1 MKYTV
6 DFILEYFS
14 HYNTQLY
21 VDFEELI
28 TAVLPCQKELETV
41 FNFVDNARNKLTD
54 NYVNTYY
61 FRSYFNYNYFGEKTA
76 ALNITQFLIYAVGE
90 FESLKD
96 DFETELHYYENDTE

>member
-28 TAVLPCQKELETV
+28 TAVLPYQKELEKV
-41 FNFVDNARNKLTD
+41 FNFLDNARNEITD
-54 NYVNTYY
+54 NYTNTYY
-61 FRSYFNYNYFGEKTA
+61 LNSYFNYKYFGERTA
-76 ALNITQFLIYAVGE
+76 ALNVTQFLVYALGE
-90 FESLKD
+90 FESLKE
-96 DFETELHYYENDTE
+96 DFEIELQYYEGNVE

>member
-21 VDFEELI
+21 VDFEELATTI
-28 TAVLPCQKELETV
+28 LPYQKELEKV
-41 FNFVDNARNKLTD
+41 FNFLDNARNKLTD
-54 NYVNTYY
+54 NFVNTYY
-61 FRSYFNYNYFGEKTA
+61 LKDYFSYNYFGERTA
-76 ALNITQFLIYAVGE
+76 ALNITQFLIYAIGE

-96 DFETELHYYENDTE
+96 DFETELQYYENDTE